1 MNLKE
6 IRIDINPLTRQIN
19 FVHIPTSTILCGI
32 EFKGKID
39 WDKLREAASKN
50 INLIAVKGD
59 LIQVLFGNGKIT
71 IVNLENEE
79 VIGEGEAK
87 ITMNWL
93 KIAGLLLTGR
103 L

>member
-6 IRIDINPLTRQIN
+6 IRIDVNPLTRRIN
-19 FVHIPTSTILCGI
+19 FVHIPTETILCEI
-32 EFKGKID
+32 EFSGKID
-39 WDKLREAASKN
+39 WNRLGEVISKN
-50 INLIAVKGD
+50 INLIAVRGD

-87 ITMNWL
+87 ITINWL
-93 KIAGLLLTGR
+93 KIAGLLLQGR